1 MSIVTANELA
11 KSFGAQDV
19 FWDVSLQIARG
30 DKIALVGPNG
40 TGKTTLLRIIAGSE
54 IPTAG
59 RMYKA
64 RSLRIGYLPQE
75 AELPSQRTL
84 YEEMLTV
91 FTDLR
96 AQQAKLRRLEQ
107 QMADPTQREEAMKRY
122 GEALQAF
129 ELAGGYRYESEIK
142 MVLAGLGF
150 PEEEQHQPL
159 SILSGGQK
167 TRALLAKLLLS
178 EPDLLLL
185 DEPTNHLDL
194 AATQWLEDHLANWK
208 GSLVMAAHDRYF
220 VDKVVEK
227 VWELAFGRLEDYPG
241 NYSRY
246 LTLRSERMERRL
258 AEYEA
263 QQKYIEKTEA
273 FIRRYKAGQRAREAR
288 GRQKK
293 LDRLPRLERPREAK
307 KISLSI
313 KTDLRGGDL
322 VLVTEDLA
330 IGYQPDVSLF
340 TCPDLYLHRGERAAI
355 LGPNGSG
362 KTTFLKTVIG
372 EVSSLAG
379 LVQIGHNVKF
389 GYLAQAHEGLDKEK
403 TVLDEI
409 LGVRPSA
416 ALRRAPGPLALVL
429 DDKYRAPGT
438 KGSGQGSGHRDLPL
452 EKARSFLGR
461 FLFSG
466 DDVFKLVGDLSGGER
481 SRLALA
487 KLTLEGA
494 NFLLLDEPTNHLD
507 IASRE
512 ILEEVLADF
521 NGTILLVSHDRYLI
535 NALATQV
542 WVIEDGELR
551 VYGGNYSDYEEQRR
565 RTEENEGKRKEEEGK
580 RKRRRKEEVIVSRT
594 AFDKVLSLSGELS
607 RTAELEKDI
616 ATLEAQLAALGE
628 ELVAASA
635 AQDVES
641 LRELGL
647 EYQRMDEELQ
657 RLLARWA
664 EVGVA

>member
-1 MSIVTANELA
+1 MSIVTANELT
-11 KSFGAQDV
+11 KSYGAQDV

-40 TGKTTLLRIIAGSE
+40 TGKTTLLCIIAGLDT
-54 IPTAG
+54 PTAG
-59 RMYKA
+59 RVHRA

-96 AQQAKLRRLEQ
+96 AQQAELRRLEQ
-107 QMADPTQREEAMKRY
+107 QMADPAQREEALKRY
-122 GEALQAF
+122 GETLQAF

-194 AATQWLEDHLANWK
+194 AATQWLEDYLANWK
-208 GSLVMAAHDRYF
+208 GSLVVVAHDRYF
-220 VDKVVEK
+220 LDKAVGR

-246 LTLRSERMERRL
+246 STLRVERTERRL

-263 QQKYIEKTEA
+263 QQKHIEKTED
-273 FIRRYKAGQRAREAR
+273 FIRRYMAGQRTKEAQ
-288 GRQKK
+288 GRQKR

-313 KTDLRGGDL
+313 NTDLRGGDL
-322 VLVTEDLA
+322 VLVTEHLA
-330 IGYQPDVSLF
+330 VGYQSGPSLF
-340 TCPDLYLHRGERAAI
+340 TCPDLCLRRGERAAL

-362 KTTFLKTVIG
+362 KTTFLKTIIG
-372 EVSSLAG
+372 QVSPLNG
-379 LVQIGHNVKF
+379 LVQIGQNVKF
-389 GYLAQAHEGLDKEK
+389 GFLAQAHEDLDKEK
-403 TVLDEI
+403 TILDEI
-409 LGVRPSA
+409 LEVRN
-416 ALRRAPGPLALVL
+416 
-429 DDKYRAPGT
+429 
-438 KGSGQGSGHRDLPL
+438 LPL
-452 EKARSFLGR
+452 EKARGFLGR

-481 SRLALA
+481 SRVALA

-494 NFLLLDEPTNHLD
+494 NFLLLDEPTIHLD
-507 IASRE
+507 IASQE

-542 WVIEDGELR
+542 WAIEDGKLR
-551 VYGGNYSDYEEQRR
+551 VYDGSYSDYEEQRSR
-565 RTEENEGKRKEEEGK
+565 KQEARGKEQEKRGKRQEARGKKQEARGK
-580 RKRRRKEEVIVSRT
+580 RQGARAK
-594 AFDKVLSLSGELS
+594 
-607 RTAELEKDI
+607 ELEEDI

-628 ELVAASA
+628 ELAVASA
-635 AQDVES
+635 AQDVKS

-647 EYQRMDEELQ
+647 EYQRVDEELQ
-657 RLLARWA
+657 WLLAQWA
-664 EVGVA
+664 EAGVA

>member
-11 KSFGAQDV
+11 KSYGAQDV
-19 FWDVSLQIARG
+19 FWDVSLRIARG

-40 TGKTTLLRIIAGSE
+40 TGKTTLLHIIASLDT
-54 IPTAG
+54 PTAG
-59 RMYKA
+59 RVYRA
-64 RSLRIGYLPQE
+64 RNLRIGYLPQE
-75 AELPSQRTL
+75 ADLPSQRTL

-91 FTDLR
+91 FADLQ
-96 AQQAKLRRLEQ
+96 AQQAELRRLEQ
-107 QMADPTQREEAMKRY
+107 QMADPTQREAAMERY
-122 GEALQAF
+122 GGELHAF

-194 AATQWLEDHLANWK
+194 AATQWLEEYLANWK
-208 GSLVMAAHDRYF
+208 GSLVVVAHDRYF
-220 VDKVVEK
+220 LDKVVER
-227 VWELAFGRLEDYPG
+227 VWELSFGRLEDYPG
-241 NYSRY
+241 NYSQY
-246 LTLRSERMERRL
+246 SALRAERMERRL

-263 QQKYIEKTEA
+263 QQKHIEKNED
-273 FIRRYKAGQRAREAR
+273 FIRRYMAGQRTKEAQ
-288 GRQKK
+288 GRQKR

-307 KISLSI
+307 KIRLLM

-322 VLVTEDLA
+322 VLVTEGLA
-330 IGYQPDVSLF
+330 IGYQPGPFLF
-340 TCPDLYLHRGERAAI
+340 TCPDLCLRRGQRPAL

-362 KTTFLKTVIG
+362 KTTFLKTIIG
-372 EVSSLAG
+372 QVSPLAG
-379 LVQIGHNVKF
+379 LAQIGQNVKF
-389 GYLAQAHEGLDKEK
+389 GYLAQGHEGLDKGNTILE
-403 TVLDEI
+403 EI
-409 LGVRPSA
+409 LEVRN
-416 ALRRAPGPLALVL
+416 
-429 DDKYRAPGT
+429 
-438 KGSGQGSGHRDLPL
+438 LPL
-452 EKARSFLGR
+452 EKARGFLGR

-481 SRLALA
+481 SRVALA

-494 NFLLLDEPTNHLD
+494 NFLLLDEPTIHLD
-507 IASRE
+507 IASQE

-521 NGTILLVSHDRYLI
+521 DGTILLVSHDRYLI

-542 WVIEDGELR
+542 WIIEDGELR
-551 VYGGNYSDYEEQRR
+551 VYDGGYSDYEEQRR
-565 RTEENEGKRKEEEGK
+565 EFKESEGKEERKKEKGQRRKSRKEET
-580 RKRRRKEEVIVSRT
+580 VVSR
-594 AFDKVLSLSGELS
+594 A
-607 RTAELEKDI
+607 AELEENI
-616 ATLEAQLAALGE
+616 SALEAQLTALSE

-647 EYQRMDEELQ
+647 EYRRVDEELQ
-657 RLLARWA
+657 RLLAQWA
-664 EVGVA
+664 EAGAA

>member
-11 KSFGAQDV
+11 KSYGAQDV
-19 FWDVSLQIARG
+19 FWDVSLRIARG

-40 TGKTTLLRIIAGSE
+40 TGKTTLLHIIAGLE
-54 IPTAG
+54 TPTAG
-59 RMYKA
+59 QVYKA

-91 FTDLR
+91 FTDLQ
-96 AQQAKLRRLEQ
+96 AQQAELRRLEQ
-107 QMADPTQREEAMKRY
+107 QMADPAQREAALKRY
-122 GEALQAF
+122 GEVLHAF
-129 ELAGGYRYESEIK
+129 ELAGGYRYESKIRQ
-142 MVLAGLGF
+142 VLAGLGF
-150 PEEEQHQPL
+150 REEEQHQPL

-194 AATQWLEDHLANWK
+194 AATQWLEEYLANWK
-208 GSLVMAAHDRYF
+208 GSLVVVAHDRYF
-220 VDKVVEK
+220 LDKVVGR
-227 VWELAFGRLEDYPG
+227 VWELTFGRLEDYSG
-241 NYSRY
+241 NYSHY
-246 LTLRSERMERRL
+246 STLRAERMERRL

-263 QQKYIEKTEA
+263 QQKHIEKTED
-273 FIRRYKAGQRAREAR
+273 FIHRYMAGQRTKEAQ
-288 GRQKK
+288 GRQKR

-307 KISLSI
+307 KINLSI

-340 TCPDLYLHRGERAAI
+340 TCPNLYLRRGERAAI

-362 KTTFLKTVIG
+362 KTTFLKTVVG
-372 EVSSLAG
+372 QVSPLAG
-379 LVQIGHNVKF
+379 LVQIGDNVKF
-389 GYLAQAHEGLDKEK
+389 GYLAQAHEGLDKER
-403 TVLDEI
+403 TILDEI
-409 LGVRPSA
+409 LEVRN
-416 ALRRAPGPLALVL
+416 
-429 DDKYRAPGT
+429 
-438 KGSGQGSGHRDLPL
+438 LPL
-452 EKARSFLGR
+452 EKAHGFLGR

-481 SRLALA
+481 SRVALA

-542 WVIEDGELR
+542 WTIEDGGLR
-551 VYGGNYSDYEEQRR
+551 VYDGNYSDYEEQRR
-565 RTEENEGKRKEEEGK
+565 KKQEARDKKQEAKGKRQETRSRKQEARNKRQEARAKDLEE
-580 RKRRRKEEVIVSRT
+580 
-594 AFDKVLSLSGELS
+594 
-607 RTAELEKDI
+607 DI
-616 ATLEAQLAALGE
+616 ATLETRLAALGE
-628 ELVAASA
+628 ELVAASVV
-635 AQDVES
+635 QDVES

-647 EYQRMDEELQ
+647 EYQRVDEELQ
-657 RLLARWA
+657 RLLAQWA

>member
-11 KSFGAQDV
+11 KSYGAQDV
-19 FWDVSLQIARG
+19 FWEVSLQIARG
-30 DKIALVGPNG
+30 DKIALVGANG
-40 TGKTTLLRIIAGSE
+40 TGKTTLLRIMAGLE
-54 IPTAG
+54 PPTAG
-59 RMYKA
+59 RVHRA
-64 RSLRIGYLPQE
+64 RNLRIGYLPQE
-75 AELPSQRTL
+75 AELLSQRTL

-91 FTDLR
+91 FADLQ
-96 AQQAKLRRLEQ
+96 AQQAELRRLEQ
-107 QMADPTQREEAMKRY
+107 QMADPAQREEALKRY
-122 GEALQAF
+122 GVALQAF

-150 PEEEQHQPL
+150 PEEEQLQPL

-178 EPDLLLL
+178 QPDLLLL

-194 AATQWLEDHLANWK
+194 AATQWLEEYLANWK
-208 GSLVMAAHDRYF
+208 GSLVVVAHDRYF
-220 VDKVVEK
+220 LDEVAGR
-227 VWELAFGRLEDYPG
+227 VWELSFGCLEDYPG

-246 LTLRSERMERRL
+246 STLRAERLERRL

-263 QQKYIEKTEA
+263 QQKHVEKTED
-273 FIRRYKAGQRAREAR
+273 FIRRYKAGQRTKEAQ
-288 GRQKK
+288 GRQKR

-313 KTDLRGGDL
+313 KTDLRGADR

-330 IGYQPDVSLF
+330 IGYQSGGVLF
-340 TCPDLYLHRGERAAI
+340 TCPDLYLRRGERPTL

-362 KTTFLKTVIG
+362 KTTFLKTVLG
-372 EVSSLAG
+372 EVPPLAG
-379 LVQIGHNVKF
+379 LVQIGENVKF
-389 GYLAQAHEGLDKEK
+389 GYLAQAHEGLNTEN

-409 LGVRPSA
+409 LEV
-416 ALRRAPGPLALVL
+416 
-429 DDKYRAPGT
+429 
-438 KGSGQGSGHRDLPL
+438 HNLPL

-507 IASRE
+507 IASQE

-521 NGTILLVSHDRYLI
+521 DGTILLVSHDRYFI

-542 WVIEDGELR
+542 WVIEDGELQ
-551 VYGGNYSDYEEQRR
+551 VYDGNYSDYEEQRSR
-565 RTEENEGKRKEEEGK
+565 GAKEQGGKGAKGQGSRGKEARGKGQEARGRKQEAK
-580 RKRRRKEEVIVSRT
+580 AK
-594 AFDKVLSLSGELS
+594 
-607 RTAELEKDI
+607 ELEESI
-616 ATLEAQLAALGE
+616 AALEAQLAAIGE
-628 ELVAASA
+628 ELLAASA
-635 AQDVES
+635 AQNVES

-647 EYQRMDEELQ
+647 EYQRVDEELQ
-657 RLLARWA
+657 QLLAQWA

>member
-54 IPTAG
+54 TPTAG

-96 AQQAKLRRLEQ
+96 AQQAKLHRLEQ

-167 TRALLAKLLLS
+167 TRALLAKLLLA

-194 AATQWLEDHLANWK
+194 AATQWLEDHLTNWK

-220 VDKVVEK
+220 VDKVVGK

-416 ALRRAPGPLALVL
+416 ALRRTPGP
-429 DDKYRAPGT
+429 
-438 KGSGQGSGHRDLPL
+438 LPL

-565 RTEENEGKRKEEEGK
+565 RTEEKEGKRKEEEGK

-594 AFDKVLSLSGELS
+594 AFDKILNPSGELS

>member
-54 IPTAG
+54 TPTAG

-96 AQQAKLRRLEQ
+96 AQQAKLHRLEQ

-167 TRALLAKLLLS
+167 TRALLAKLLLA

-194 AATQWLEDHLANWK
+194 AATQWLEDHLTNWK

-220 VDKVVEK
+220 VDKVVGK

-355 LGPNGSG
+355 LGSNGSG

-372 EVSSLAG
+372 EVSPLAG

-409 LGVRPSA
+409 LGVRRSA
-416 ALRRAPGPLALVL
+416 ALRPFGRAQGRL
-429 DDKYRAPGT
+429 R
-438 KGSGQGSGHRDLPL
+438 SRQGSGPRDLLPL

-565 RTEENEGKRKEEEGK
+565 RTEEKEGKRKEEEGK

-594 AFDKVLSLSGELS
+594 AFDKILNLSGELS

-657 RLLARWA
+657 RLLAQWA

>member
-1 MSIVTANELA
+1 MSIVTVHELA
-11 KSFGAQDV
+11 KSYGAQDV

-40 TGKTTLLRIIAGSE
+40 TGKTTLLRIMAGLDT
-54 IPTAG
+54 PTAG
-59 RMYKA
+59 RVYRA
-64 RSLRIGYLPQE
+64 RNLRIGYLPQG
-75 AELPSQRTL
+75 AELSSQRTL

-91 FTDLR
+91 FTNLQ
-96 AQQAKLRRLEQ
+96 AQQAELRRLEQ
-107 QMADPTQREEAMKRY
+107 QMADPTQREGAMKRY

-194 AATQWLEDHLANWK
+194 AATQWLEEHLANWK
-208 GSLVMAAHDRYF
+208 GSLVVVAHDRYF
-220 VDKVVEK
+220 LDKVAGR

-241 NYSRY
+241 NYSHY
-246 LTLRSERMERRL
+246 STLRAERMERRL

-263 QQKYIEKTEA
+263 QQKHIEKTED
-273 FIRRYKAGQRAREAR
+273 FIRRYKAGQRTKEAQ
-288 GRQKK
+288 GRQKR

-322 VLVTEDLA
+322 VLVTEHLA
-330 IGYQPDVSLF
+330 IGYQPGASLF
-340 TCPDLYLHRGERAAI
+340 TCPDLCLRRGERAAL

-372 EVSSLAG
+372 QVSPLAG
-379 LVQIGHNVKF
+379 LVQIGQNVKF

-403 TVLDEI
+403 TILDEI
-409 LGVRPSA
+409 LEVR
-416 ALRRAPGPLALVL
+416 
-429 DDKYRAPGT
+429 Y
-438 KGSGQGSGHRDLPL
+438 LPL
-452 EKARSFLGR
+452 EKARGFLGR

-466 DDVFKLVGDLSGGER
+466 DDVFKLIGDLSGGER
-481 SRLALA
+481 SRVALA

-507 IASRE
+507 IASQE

-542 WVIEDGELR
+542 WAIEDGELR
-551 VYGGNYSDYEEQRR
+551 VYDGNFSDYEEQRGRKQEARGKEQEARGRKQEARGKKQETGSR
-565 RTEENEGKRKEEEGK
+565 RQGARKKGQRARAEDLEE
-580 RKRRRKEEVIVSRT
+580 
-594 AFDKVLSLSGELS
+594 
-607 RTAELEKDI
+607 DI
-616 ATLEAQLAALGE
+616 ATLEARLAALGE

-647 EYQRMDEELQ
+647 EYQRVDEELQ
-657 RLLARWA
+657 RLLAQWA
-664 EVGVA
+664 EAGAA

>member
-1 MSIVTANELA
+1 MIPLIFLFFVLYLALFHPSTA
-11 KSFGAQDV
+11 
-19 FWDVSLQIARG
+19 
-30 DKIALVGPNG
+30 
-40 TGKTTLLRIIAGSE
+40 
-54 IPTAG
+54 
-59 RMYKA
+59 
-64 RSLRIGYLPQE
+64 
-75 AELPSQRTL
+75 
-84 YEEMLTV
+84 
-91 FTDLR
+91 
-96 AQQAKLRRLEQ
+96 LRR
-107 QMADPTQREEAMKRY
+107 A
-122 GEALQAF
+122 
-129 ELAGGYRYESEIK
+129 
-142 MVLAGLGF
+142 
-150 PEEEQHQPL
+150 
-159 SILSGGQK
+159 
-167 TRALLAKLLLS
+167 
-178 EPDLLLL
+178 
-185 DEPTNHLDL
+185 
-194 AATQWLEDHLANWK
+194 
-208 GSLVMAAHDRYF
+208 
-220 VDKVVEK
+220 
-227 VWELAFGRLEDYPG
+227 PG
-241 NYSRY
+241 
-246 LTLRSERMERRL
+246 
-258 AEYEA
+258 
-263 QQKYIEKTEA
+263 
-273 FIRRYKAGQRAREAR
+273 
-288 GRQKK
+288 
-293 LDRLPRLERPREAK
+293 P
-307 KISLSI
+307 
-313 KTDLRGGDL
+313 
-322 VLVTEDLA
+322 
-330 IGYQPDVSLF
+330 
-340 TCPDLYLHRGERAAI
+340 
-355 LGPNGSG
+355 
-362 KTTFLKTVIG
+362 
-372 EVSSLAG
+372 
-379 LVQIGHNVKF
+379 
-389 GYLAQAHEGLDKEK
+389 LAQGQ
-403 TVLDEI
+403 
-409 LGVRPSA
+409 
-416 ALRRAPGPLALVL
+416 RAPGPLALVL
-429 DDKYRAPGT
+429 DPLSLGTVLDRTVQCQRT
-438 KGSGQGSGHRDLPL
+438 KGSGQGSGPRDLLPL

-565 RTEENEGKRKEEEGK
+565 RTEEKEGKRKEEEGK

-594 AFDKVLSLSGELS
+594 AFDKILNLSGELS

>member
-11 KSFGAQDV
+11 KSYGDQDV
-19 FWDVSLQIARG
+19 FWDVSLRIARG

-40 TGKTTLLRIIAGSE
+40 TGKTTLLRIIADLE
-54 IPTAG
+54 TPTAG
-59 RMYKA
+59 RVHRA
-64 RSLRIGYLPQE
+64 RNLRIGYLPQE

-91 FTDLR
+91 FADLR
-96 AQQAKLRRLEQ
+96 TQQAELRRLEQ
-107 QMADPTQREEAMKRY
+107 QMADPTQREGALKRY

-194 AATQWLEDHLANWK
+194 AATQWLEEYLANWK
-208 GSLVMAAHDRYF
+208 GSLVVVAHDRYF
-220 VDKVVEK
+220 LDKVAGR

-241 NYSRY
+241 NYSHY
-246 LTLRSERMERRL
+246 STLRVERMERRL

-263 QQKYIEKTEA
+263 QQKYIEKTED
-273 FIRRYKAGQRAREAR
+273 FIRRYMAGQRTKEAQ
-288 GRQKK
+288 GRQKR
-293 LDRLPRLERPREAK
+293 LDRLPRLERPRQAK
-307 KISLSI
+307 RISLSI

-322 VLVTEDLA
+322 VLVTEDLT
-330 IGYQPDVSLF
+330 IGYQPGPSLF
-340 TCPDLYLHRGERAAI
+340 TCPDLYLRRGERAAL

-362 KTTFLKTVIG
+362 KTTFLKTAIG
-372 EVSSLAG
+372 QVSPLTGLA
-379 LVQIGHNVKF
+379 QIGHNVRP
-389 GYLAQAHEGLDKEK
+389 GYLAQAHEGLDNEK

-409 LGVRPSA
+409 IEV
-416 ALRRAPGPLALVL
+416 
-429 DDKYRAPGT
+429 
-438 KGSGQGSGHRDLPL
+438 HNLPL
-452 EKARSFLGR
+452 EKARGFLGR

-551 VYGGNYSDYEEQRR
+551 VYHGNYSDYEEQRSR
-565 RTEENEGKRKEEEGK
+565 KQEARGKRQQARSK
-580 RKRRRKEEVIVSRT
+580 RQEAKSRRRGARSKRQEAR
-594 AFDKVLSLSGELS
+594 AK
-607 RTAELEKDI
+607 ELEEDI
-616 ATLEAQLAALGE
+616 AALEAQLAALSE
-628 ELVAASA
+628 ELVAASM

-641 LRELGL
+641 LRELGP
-647 EYQRMDEELQ
+647 EYQRVDEELQ

-664 EVGVA
+664 EAGAA

>member
-1 MSIVTANELA
+1 MSIVTVNELA
-11 KSFGAQDV
+11 KSYGAQDV
-19 FWDVSLQIARG
+19 FWDISLQIARG

-40 TGKTTLLRIIAGSE
+40 TGKTTLLRIMAGLDT
-54 IPTAG
+54 PTAG
-59 RMYKA
+59 QVYRA
-64 RSLRIGYLPQE
+64 RNLRISYLPQG

-91 FTDLR
+91 FAHLQ
-96 AQQAKLRRLEQ
+96 AQQDELRRLEQ
-107 QMADPTQREEAMKRY
+107 QMADPAQREEAMRRY
-122 GEALQAF
+122 GEALHAF
-129 ELAGGYRYESEIK
+129 ELAGGYRHESEIK

-194 AATQWLEDHLANWK
+194 AATQWLEEYLVNWK
-208 GSLVMAAHDRYF
+208 GSLVVVAHDRYF
-220 VDKVVEK
+220 LDKVVGK
-227 VWELAFGRLEDYPG
+227 VWELAFGRLEDYSG
-241 NYSRY
+241 NYSHY
-246 LTLRSERMERRL
+246 LTLRAERIERRL

-263 QQKYIEKTEA
+263 QQKHIEKTED
-273 FIRRYKAGQRAREAR
+273 FIRRYMAGQRTKEAQ
-288 GRQKK
+288 GRQKR

-307 KISLSI
+307 RINLSI
-313 KTDLRGGDL
+313 KTDLRSGDL

-330 IGYQPDVSLF
+330 IGYQPGMSLF
-340 TCPDLYLHRGERAAI
+340 TCPDLCLRRGERAAI

-362 KTTFLKTVIG
+362 KTTFLKTILS
-372 EVSSLAG
+372 EVPHLAG
-379 LVQIGHNVKF
+379 LVQIGANVKF
-389 GYLAQAHEGLDKEK
+389 GYLAQAHEGLDKER

-409 LGVRPSA
+409 LEVRN
-416 ALRRAPGPLALVL
+416 
-429 DDKYRAPGT
+429 
-438 KGSGQGSGHRDLPL
+438 LPL
-452 EKARSFLGR
+452 EKARGFLGR

-481 SRLALA
+481 SRVALA

-507 IASRE
+507 IASQE

-542 WVIEDGELR
+542 WAIEDGELR
-551 VYGGNYSDYEEQRR
+551 VYDGNYSDYEEQRSKGTKEQGSRGAGEQGSRGAGEQRSKGARGR
-565 RTEENEGKRKEEEGK
+565 RQEATSERQEAKAK
-580 RKRRRKEEVIVSRT
+580 
-594 AFDKVLSLSGELS
+594 
-607 RTAELEKDI
+607 ELEEDI
-616 ATLEAQLAALGE
+616 ATLEARLAALGE
-628 ELVAASA
+628 DLVTASV

-647 EYQRMDEELQ
+647 EYQRVDKELQ
-657 RLLARWA
+657 RLFVQWA
-664 EVGVA
+664 EAVVV

>member
-1 MSIVTANELA
+1 MSIVTANDLA
-11 KSFGAQDV
+11 KSYGAQDV
-19 FWDVSLQIARG
+19 FWDVSLRIARG
-30 DKIALVGPNG
+30 DKIALVGHNG
-40 TGKTTLLRIIAGSE
+40 TGKTTLLHIIASLDT
-54 IPTAG
+54 PTAG
-59 RMYKA
+59 RVYRA

-75 AELPSQRTL
+75 AELPSQHTL
-84 YEEMLTV
+84 YDEMLTV

-96 AQQAKLRRLEQ
+96 AQQAELRRLEQ
-107 QMADPTQREEAMKRY
+107 QMANPAQREGALKRY

-129 ELAGGYRYESEIK
+129 ELAGGYRYESKIK
-142 MVLAGLGF
+142 QVLAGLGF

-194 AATQWLEDHLANWK
+194 AATQWLEEYLANWT
-208 GSLVMAAHDRYF
+208 GSLVVVAHDRYF
-220 VDKVVEK
+220 LDKVAGR
-227 VWELAFGRLEDYPG
+227 VWELAFGRLEDYSG
-241 NYSRY
+241 NYSHY
-246 LTLRSERMERRL
+246 LTLRAERMERRL

-263 QQKYIEKTEA
+263 QQKHIEKTED
-273 FIRRYKAGQRAREAR
+273 FIRRYMAGQRTREAQ
-288 GRQKK
+288 GRQKR

-322 VLVTEDLA
+322 VLVTEHLT
-330 IGYQPDVSLF
+330 IGYQPGAPLF
-340 TCPDLYLHRGERAAI
+340 TCPDLCLRRGERAAL

-372 EVSSLAG
+372 EVPPLDG
-379 LVQIGHNVKF
+379 LVQIGQNVKF
-389 GYLAQAHEGLDKEK
+389 GYLAQAHEDLDKER
-403 TVLDEI
+403 TILDEI
-409 LGVRPSA
+409 LDIRN
-416 ALRRAPGPLALVL
+416 
-429 DDKYRAPGT
+429 
-438 KGSGQGSGHRDLPL
+438 LPL
-452 EKARSFLGR
+452 QKARGFLGR

-481 SRLALA
+481 SRVALA

-494 NFLLLDEPTNHLD
+494 NFLLLDEPTIHLD

-542 WVIEDGELR
+542 WAIEDGGLR
-551 VYGGNYSDYEEQRR
+551 VYDGNYSDYVEQKRK
-565 RTEENEGKRKEEEGK
+565 TEGKEERKREKGK
-580 RKRRRKEEVIVSRT
+580 RRKREKRDVVVNR
-594 AFDKVLSLSGELS
+594 A
-607 RTAELEKDI
+607 AELEENI
-616 ATLEAQLAALGE
+616 AALEAQLAALSE
-628 ELVAASA
+628 ELVAASV

-641 LRELGL
+641 LRELGS
-647 EYQRMDEELQ
+647 EYQRVDEELH
-657 RLLARWA
+657 RLLAQWTEA
-664 EVGVA
+664 GAA

>member
-11 KSFGAQDV
+11 KSYGAQDV
-19 FWDVSLQIARG
+19 FWDVSLRIARG
-30 DKIALVGPNG
+30 DKIALVGRNG
-40 TGKTTLLRIIAGSE
+40 TGKTTLLHIIASLDT
-54 IPTAG
+54 PTAG
-59 RMYKA
+59 RVYKA
-64 RSLRIGYLPQE
+64 RNLRIAYLPQE
-75 AELPSQRTL
+75 ADLPSQRTL
-84 YEEMLTV
+84 YDEMLTV

-107 QMADPTQREEAMKRY
+107 QMADPAQREEAMQRY

-129 ELAGGYRYESEIK
+129 ELAGGYRYESKIK

-150 PEEEQHQPL
+150 PQEEQHQPL

-194 AATQWLEDHLANWK
+194 AATQWLEEYLANWR
-208 GSLVMAAHDRYF
+208 GSLVVVAHDRYF
-220 VDKVVEK
+220 LDKVAGR

-246 LTLRSERMERRL
+246 STLRVERLERRL

-263 QQKYIEKTEA
+263 QQKHIEKTED
-273 FIRRYKAGQRAREAR
+273 FIRRYMAGQRTKEAQ
-288 GRQKK
+288 GRQKR
-293 LDRLPRLERPREAK
+293 LDRLPRLEHPREAR

-313 KTDLRGGDL
+313 ETDLRGGDL
-322 VLVTEDLA
+322 VLTTGGLA
-330 IGYQPDVSLF
+330 LGYQPAPSLF
-340 TCPDLYLHRGERAAI
+340 TCPDLCLRRGERAAL

-372 EVSSLAG
+372 QVPPLAG
-379 LVQIGHNVKF
+379 LVQIGHNVKL
-389 GYLAQAHEGLDKEK
+389 GYLAQAHEGLDNAKAI
-403 TVLDEI
+403 LDEI
-409 LGVRPSA
+409 LEVRN
-416 ALRRAPGPLALVL
+416 
-429 DDKYRAPGT
+429 
-438 KGSGQGSGHRDLPL
+438 LPL
-452 EKARSFLGR
+452 EKARGFLGR

-466 DDVFKLVGDLSGGER
+466 DDVFKLIGDLSGGER
-481 SRLALA
+481 SRVALA

-494 NFLLLDEPTNHLD
+494 NFLLLDEPTNYLD
-507 IASRE
+507 IASQE

-521 NGTILLVSHDRYLI
+521 NGTILFVSHDRYLI
-535 NALATQV
+535 NALATHV
-542 WVIEDGELR
+542 WIIEDGELR
-551 VYGGNYSDYEEQRR
+551 VYDGNYSDYEEQKSKEQGAR
-565 RTEENEGKRKEEEGK
+565 GKKQKIRS
-580 RKRRRKEEVIVSRT
+580 KRRESKSRRQEARDKRQT
-594 AFDKVLSLSGELS
+594 ARAG
-607 RTAELEKDI
+607 ELEKNI
-616 ATLEAQLAALGE
+616 AALEAQLASLGE

-647 EYQRMDEELQ
+647 EYQRVDEELQ
-657 RLLARWA
+657 RLLAQWA
-664 EVGVA
+664 EAGAA

>member
-54 IPTAG
+54 TPTAG

-91 FTDLR
+91 FTDLQ
-96 AQQAKLRRLEQ
+96 AQQAKLHRLEQ

-129 ELAGGYRYESEIK
+129 ELAGGYRYESEIR

-167 TRALLAKLLLS
+167 TRALLAKLLLA

-194 AATQWLEDHLANWK
+194 AATQWLEDHLTNWK

-220 VDKVVEK
+220 VDKVVGK

-372 EVSSLAG
+372 EVSPLAG
-379 LVQIGHNVKF
+379 LVQIGHNLKF

-416 ALRRAPGPLALVL
+416 ALRRTPGP
-429 DDKYRAPGT
+429 
-438 KGSGQGSGHRDLPL
+438 LPL

-542 WVIEDGELR
+542 WVVEDGELR

-565 RTEENEGKRKEEEGK
+565 RTEEKEGKRKEEEGK

-594 AFDKVLSLSGELS
+594 AFDKILNPSGELS

-647 EYQRMDEELQ
+647 EYQRVDEELQ

>member
-1 MSIVTANELA
+1 MSIVTAKELA
-11 KSFGAQDV
+11 KSYGAQDV
-19 FWDVSLQIARG
+19 FWGVSLQIAKG

-40 TGKTTLLRIIAGSE
+40 TGKTTLLRILAGLE
-54 IPTAG
+54 TPTAG
-59 RMYKA
+59 RVHRA
-64 RSLRIGYLPQE
+64 RNLRIGYLPQE

-84 YEEMLTV
+84 YDEMLTV
-91 FTDLR
+91 FADLQ
-96 AQQAKLRRLEQ
+96 AQQAELRHLEQ
-107 QMADPTQREEAMKRY
+107 QMADAVLREEAIERY

-150 PEEEQHQPL
+150 PEGEQHQPL

-194 AATQWLEDHLANWK
+194 AATQWLEEYLANWK
-208 GSLVMAAHDRYF
+208 GSLVVVAHDRYF
-220 VDKVVEK
+220 LDEVVGK

-246 LTLRSERMERRL
+246 SMLRAERLERRL
-258 AEYEA
+258 TEYEA
-263 QQKYIEKTEA
+263 QQKYTAKTED
-273 FIRRYKAGQRAREAR
+273 FIRRYKAGQRTKEAQ
-288 GRQKK
+288 GRQKR
-293 LDRLPRLERPREAK
+293 LDRMPRLERPREAK

-313 KTDLRGGDL
+313 KTDLRGADR

-330 IGYQPDVSLF
+330 IGYQLSGALF
-340 TCPDLYLHRGERAAI
+340 TCPDLCLRRGQRTAL

-362 KTTFLKTVIG
+362 KTTFLKTILG
-372 EVSSLAG
+372 EVPPLAG
-379 LVQIGHNVKF
+379 LIQIGENVKS
-389 GYLAQAHEGLDKEK
+389 GYLAQAHEGLDTEN
-403 TVLDEI
+403 TVLNEI
-409 LGVRPSA
+409 LE
-416 ALRRAPGPLALVL
+416 
-429 DDKYRAPGT
+429 
-438 KGSGQGSGHRDLPL
+438 GHNLPL
-452 EKARSFLGR
+452 EKARGFLGR

-466 DDVFKLVGDLSGGER
+466 DDVFKPVGDLSGGER

-507 IASRE
+507 IASQE
-512 ILEEVLADF
+512 ILEEVLANFD
-521 NGTILLVSHDRYLI
+521 GTILLVSHDRYLI

-542 WVIEDGELR
+542 WVIKDGELR
-551 VYGGNYSDYEEQRR
+551 AYDGNYSDYEEQRSRGARKQRSKEAREQRSKEAKGR
-565 RTEENEGKRKEEEGK
+565 RQEAKGKEQ
-580 RKRRRKEEVIVSRT
+580 
-594 AFDKVLSLSGELS
+594 A
-607 RTAELEKDI
+607 AELEEDI
-616 ATLEAQLAALGE
+616 AILEARLAVLSE
-628 ELVAASA
+628 ELVMASA

-647 EYQRMDEELQ
+647 EYQRVDEELQ
-657 RLLARWA
+657 QLLAQWA
-664 EVGVA
+664 EAGVA

>member
-1 MSIVTANELA
+1 MSIVTANELT
-11 KSFGAQDV
+11 KSYGAQDV
-19 FWDVSLQIARG
+19 FWDVSLRIARG
-30 DKIALVGPNG
+30 DKIALVGRNG
-40 TGKTTLLRIIAGSE
+40 TGKTTLLRIIAGLE
-54 IPTAG
+54 TPTAG
-59 RMYKA
+59 RVYRA

-84 YEEMLTV
+84 YDEMLTV
-91 FTDLR
+91 FADLQ
-96 AQQAKLRRLEQ
+96 AQQAELRRLEQ
-107 QMADPTQREEAMKRY
+107 QMADPARHEEALERY
-122 GEALQAF
+122 GEVLHAF
-129 ELAGGYRYESEIK
+129 ELAGGYRYESEIR

-178 EPDLLLL
+178 QPDLLLL

-194 AATQWLEDHLANWK
+194 AATQWLEEYLANWQ
-208 GSLVMAAHDRYF
+208 GSLVVVAHDRYF
-220 VDKVVEK
+220 LDKVVGR

-246 LTLRSERMERRL
+246 SALRAERMERRL

-263 QQKYIEKTEA
+263 QQKHIEKTED
-273 FIRRYKAGQRAREAR
+273 FIRRYMASQRTREAQ

-307 KISLSI
+307 KIHLSI
-313 KTDLRGGDL
+313 QTDLRGGDL
-322 VLVTEDLA
+322 ALVTEGLA
-330 IGYQPDVSLF
+330 LGYQPGEALF
-340 TCPDLYLHRGERAAI
+340 TCPDLCLRRGQRAAL

-362 KTTFLKTVIG
+362 KTTFLKTIIG
-372 EVSSLAG
+372 QVSPLAG
-379 LVQIGHNVKF
+379 MTRIGQNVRF
-389 GYLAQAHEGLDKEK
+389 GYLAQGHEGLDQEN
-403 TVLDEI
+403 TILDEI
-409 LGVRPSA
+409 LAVRN
-416 ALRRAPGPLALVL
+416 
-429 DDKYRAPGT
+429 
-438 KGSGQGSGHRDLPL
+438 LPL
-452 EKARSFLGR
+452 EKARGFLGR

-481 SRLALA
+481 SRVALA

-494 NFLLLDEPTNHLD
+494 NLLLLDEPTIHLD
-507 IASRE
+507 IASQE

-521 NGTILLVSHDRYLI
+521 DGTILLVSHDRYLI

-551 VYGGNYSDYEEQRR
+551 VYDGNYSDYEEQRR
-565 RTEENEGKRKEEEGK
+565 TEETGETEEKRRDR
-580 RKRRRKEEVIVSRT
+580 RKRQKKEIVV
-594 AFDKVLSLSGELS
+594 D
-607 RTAELEKDI
+607 RTAELEEEI
-616 ATLEAQLAALGE
+616 ASLEAQLAALSQ

-647 EYQRMDEELQ
+647 EYQRVDEELQ
-657 RLLARWA
+657 RLLAQWA
-664 EVGVA
+664 EAGAA

>member
-1 MSIVTANELA
+1 MSIVTANKLA
-11 KSFGAQDV
+11 KSYGPQDV
-19 FWDVSLQIARG
+19 FWDVSLRIARG
-30 DKIALVGPNG
+30 DKIALVGRNG
-40 TGKTTLLRIIAGSE
+40 TGKTTLLRIIAGLDT
-54 IPTAG
+54 PTAG
-59 RMYKA
+59 RVYRA
-64 RSLRIGYLPQE
+64 RNLRIGYLPQE
-75 AELPSQRTL
+75 ADLPSQRTL

-96 AQQAKLRRLEQ
+96 AQQAELRRLEQ
-107 QMADPTQREEAMKRY
+107 QMADPVQREEALKRY

-129 ELAGGYRYESEIK
+129 ELAGGYRYESKIK

-150 PEEEQHQPL
+150 PQEEQHQPF

-194 AATQWLEDHLANWK
+194 AATQWLEEYLANWK
-208 GSLVMAAHDRYF
+208 GSLVVVAHDRYF
-220 VDKVVEK
+220 LDKVVGSI
-227 VWELAFGRLEDYPG
+227 WELAFGRLEDYPG
-241 NYSRY
+241 NYSHY
-246 LTLRSERMERRL
+246 STLRVERMERRL

-263 QQKYIEKTEA
+263 QKKHIEKTED
-273 FIRRYKAGQRAREAR
+273 FIRRYMAGQRTKEAQ
-288 GRQKK
+288 GRQKR
-293 LDRLPRLERPREAK
+293 LDRLPRLERPREAR

-322 VLVTEDLA
+322 VLVTENLT
-330 IGYQPDVSLF
+330 IGYQPGASLF
-340 TCPDLYLHRGERAAI
+340 TCPDLCLRRGERAAL

-362 KTTFLKTVIG
+362 KTTFLKTVLG
-372 EVSSLAG
+372 QVSPLDGLA
-379 LVQIGHNVKF
+379 QIGQNVKF
-389 GYLAQAHEGLDKEK
+389 GYLAQAHEDLDNEK
-403 TVLDEI
+403 TVLDET
-409 LGVRPSA
+409 LEV
-416 ALRRAPGPLALVL
+416 
-429 DDKYRAPGT
+429 
-438 KGSGQGSGHRDLPL
+438 HDLPL
-452 EKARSFLGR
+452 EKARGFLGR

-481 SRLALA
+481 SRVALA

-494 NFLLLDEPTNHLD
+494 NFLLLDEPTIHLD

-521 NGTILLVSHDRYLI
+521 DGAILLVSHDRYLI

-542 WVIEDGELR
+542 WAIEDGELR
-551 VYGGNYSDYEEQRR
+551 VYDGNYSDYEEQKRK
-565 RTEENEGKRKEEEGK
+565 TEGKEERKREKGERWKRGK
-580 RKRRRKEEVIVSRT
+580 REVVVNR
-594 AFDKVLSLSGELS
+594 A
-607 RTAELEKDI
+607 AELEENI
-616 ATLEAQLAALGE
+616 AALEAQLAALSE

-647 EYQRMDEELQ
+647 EYQRVDEELH
-657 RLLARWA
+657 RLLAQWTEA
-664 EVGVA
+664 GAV

>member
-54 IPTAG
+54 TPTAG
-59 RMYKA
+59 RMYRA

-96 AQQAKLRRLEQ
+96 AQQAKLHRLEQ

-167 TRALLAKLLLS
+167 TRALLAKLLLA

-194 AATQWLEDHLANWK
+194 AATQWLEDHLTNWK

-220 VDKVVEK
+220 VDKVVGK

-355 LGPNGSG
+355 LGSNGSG

-372 EVSSLAG
+372 EVSPLAG

-416 ALRRAPGPLALVL
+416 ALRPFGRAQGRL
-429 DDKYRAPGT
+429 R
-438 KGSGQGSGHRDLPL
+438 SRQGSGHRDLLPL

-565 RTEENEGKRKEEEGK
+565 RTEEKEGKRKEEEGK

-594 AFDKVLSLSGELS
+594 AFDKILNLSGELS

-657 RLLARWA
+657 RLLAQWA